1 VLFASKKAPS
11 YYSSN
16 IKLIINSKVN
26 RLFTTF
32 RQKCDYGK
40 ICVSCDHSTSPS
52 KKFCFTARTTAGE
65 SKANDLTGAGET
77 ATQFEGEM
85 AMNNQRSPLDN
96 LNLRRERRPLASLD
110 ELNRTLSALEDHL
123 RSRQEPESHYTSQAA
138 LPETAAAD
146 ALEFLRHETPVQ
158 HARPQQSAPVA
169 DHPHKEALSAIAE
182 ELQRLR
188 ARTELR
194 QAAAISEKLHLS
206 EAQHTPPAR
215 LSAADRFIAGTS
227 NITSNVNHNPNTDA
241 VMRRDFE
248 ELKRTVETLAREESL
263 RRMSHRWDA
272 LDERFDN
279 FEQQQ
284 SEKLNARQHTNPDP
298 ALEAI
303 SARLDDL
310 RHAVEQLP
318 DNQSQSLR
326 QLDERLDEISRAI
339 LATSYRSQQPEQEHA
354 VFEELD
360 RRFADLTSHL
370 DEQYRNSA
378 HKTALNDDRF
388 IQALESRLDHI
399 TRQVTEQ
406 TAVLQAVPVA
416 APQADQQLM
425 RNLEK
430 QLSFISEQ
438 LSKPEALVP
447 ELADIKPRLD
457 VIERAIDINRDTVLS
472 AAREAAEEAIR
483 QVVDKGSARDTG
495 FARQLADDLKALEQ
509 LTRETDERNNR
520 TFNRVH
526 DTLLK
531 IAERLGQMEQD
542 NLQKPPHAQVSRPAV
557 PAREQG
563 DAGRYSNQFSVPEWG
578 TDTPQTTSNAARSF
592 STAPSPADAAIEAA
606 RAAVKSA
613 AHPVAD
619 KARVDA
625 DIDNPKAD
633 TRKSLLGGLAQAV
646 RRSKPDAQA
655 PAATEDF
662 KIETSDLLELDT
674 QAAATQ
680 PEVKNEEIRVDQ
692 TLAAMPDLNA
702 IIRRVRDEQRNR
714 GSDQPA
720 SNGKSDLISA
730 ARRAAQAAA
739 DETGR
744 LRDQEQTDGDL
755 NEDIT
760 SDENRVAATDKP
772 KRSLRKPLLLALGA
786 VIIAATGLQLGNTY
800 LNDTKENTAPQA
812 ADVSNIKTAAIN
824 TKPAA
829 TEEAKP
835 ALPTV
840 STLDNA
846 GYPSEQVTPS
856 VQITTLNQG
865 TTSEDAQPLG
875 TRAFPTQPLSANPLA
890 GSTQA
895 IIKPVTINQPS
906 AAPVIQPMPEAL
918 DKQEQSFNSAP
929 ELTSPVKAEA
939 PAQEKLSAIP
949 AIAKEVGSIALRNAA
964 EGGDAR
970 ALYEIGLRY
979 TDGRGVA
986 SDYAEAAKWYALS
999 AERGFAPAQYR
1010 RGNFHEKGLGMPR
1023 DAAKATKL
1031 YEQAA
1036 VQGNA
1041 SAMHNLA
1048 VLYAMGPAG
1057 QVNNDD
1063 AAKWFFKAAELGI
1076 KDSQYNL
1083 GILTAKGLGRT
1094 QSLEESYK
1102 WFALAAEAGDADAA
1116 EKRDQ
1121 VAKSLKPE
1129 QLERAVNLTKLWKP
1143 KDMIEEANSVHIP
1156 DAWTDEKAMP
1166 TASVDMKK
1174 AIRNIQLILQKNGYD
1189 AGSADGV
1196 MGNKTRQAIAAFQ
1209 KSNGMKP
1216 TGEVDQPLV
1225 EALLARNS

>member
-1 VLFASKKAPS
+1 M
-11 YYSSN
+11 
-16 IKLIINSKVN
+16 KVK
-26 RLFTTF
+26 T
-32 RQKCDYGK
+32 
-40 ICVSCDHSTSPS
+40 
-52 KKFCFTARTTAGE
+52 
-65 SKANDLTGAGET
+65 
-77 ATQFEGEM
+77 

-123 RSRQEPESHYTSQAA
+123 RKRQEPENHQHSRSE
-138 LPETAAAD
+138 LSETATAD
-146 ALEFLRHETPVQ
+146 ALEFLRQETPVQ
-158 HARPQQSAPVA
+158 QQPRQQQPVA
-169 DHPHKEALSAIAE
+169 DDHPHKEALSAIAD

-194 QAAAISEKLHLS
+194 HAASINEKMHMADAPRQS
-206 EAQHTPPAR
+206 APAR
-215 LSAADRFIAGTS
+215 VSAADRFIAGTS
-227 NITSNVNHNPNTDA
+227 NFTSNPQQSPNTDA
-241 VMRRDFE
+241 IMRRDFD

-263 RRMSHRWDA
+263 RRMSHRWDE

-284 SEKLNARQHTNPDP
+284 FQKLTASQPTNLDP
-298 ALEAI
+298 ALETI

-318 DNQSQSLR
+318 DNQSHSLR

-339 LATSYRSQQPEQEHA
+339 LATSYSRQQPEQENA

-360 RRFADLTSHL
+360 RRFADLTNHL
-370 DEQYRNSA
+370 DEQYRTSA

-406 TAVLQAVPVA
+406 TAALQAVPVA

-430 QLSFISEQ
+430 QLNFITEQ

-447 ELADIKPRLD
+447 ELAEIKPRLD
-457 VIERAIDINRDTVLS
+457 VIERALDINRDTVLS

-495 FARQLADDLKALEQ
+495 FARQLADDLKALEA

-531 IAERLGQMEQD
+531 IAERLGQIEQD
-542 NLQKPPHAQVSRPAV
+542 SLQKPPHAEVSRPAV
-557 PAREQG
+557 QPQQSNT
-563 DAGRYSNQFSVPEWG
+563 GRYSNQFSIPEWG
-578 TDTPQTTSNAARSF
+578 ADAPQTTGTKDRTF
-592 STAPSPADAAIEAA
+592 SATLSPADAAIEAA

-613 AHPVAD
+613 ANPVSE
-619 KARVDA
+619 KALSEESIAAPDSGA
-625 DIDNPKAD
+625 
-633 TRKSLLGGLAQAV
+633 RKSLLGGLAQAV
-646 RRSKPDAQA
+646 RRSKPDTQT
-655 PAATEDF
+655 PAATDDF
-662 KIETSDLLELDT
+662 KIEASDLLELDT

-714 GSDQPA
+714 GSDQSP
-720 SNGKSDLISA
+720 STGKSDLISA

-744 LRDQEQTDGDL
+744 IRDQEQTEGDL

-760 SDENRVAATDKP
+760 SDENRVATADKP

-800 LNDTKENTAPQA
+800 LNDNKETAAPQA
-812 ADVSNIKTAAIN
+812 ADVSNIKTAAIS
-824 TKPAA
+824 TKPVA
-829 TEEAKP
+829 EEEVKA

-846 GYPSEQVTPS
+846 GYPSEQITPS

-865 TTSEDAQPLG
+865 TAPADAQPLG
-875 TRAFPTQPLSANPLA
+875 AREFPTQPLSSVNPLA

-895 IIKPVTINQPS
+895 IIKPVMINQPS
-906 AAPVIQPMPEAL
+906 VAPAIQPMPEAL
-918 DKQEQSFNSAP
+918 DSTPAQVN
-929 ELTSPVKAEA
+929 PVKADTSD
-939 PAQEKLSAIP
+939 KLSAIP
-949 AIAKEVGSIALRNAA
+949 AIATEIGPIALRNAA
-964 EGGDAR
+964 EAGDAR

-979 TDGRGVA
+979 TDGSGVT
-986 SDYAEAAKWYALS
+986 SDYTEAAKWYALS

-1010 RGNFHEKGLGMPR
+1010 LGNFNEKGLGMPR
-1023 DAAKATKL
+1023 DAAKATKF

-1036 VQGNA
+1036 AQGNA

-1057 QVNNDD
+1057 QVNNDS
-1063 AAKWFFKAAELGI
+1063 AAKWFFKAAELGV

-1143 KDMIEEANSVHIP
+1143 KDMIEDANSVHIP

-1196 MGNKTRQAIAAFQ
+1196 MGSKTRQAIAAFQ

>member
-1 VLFASKKAPS
+1 
-11 YYSSN
+11 
-16 IKLIINSKVN
+16 
-26 RLFTTF
+26 
-32 RQKCDYGK
+32 
-40 ICVSCDHSTSPS
+40 
-52 KKFCFTARTTAGE
+52 
-65 SKANDLTGAGET
+65 
-77 ATQFEGEM
+77 
-85 AMNNQRSPLDN
+85 MNNQRSPLDN

-123 RSRQEPESHYTSQAA
+123 RKRQEPENHQHSRSE
-138 LPETAAAD
+138 LSETATAD
-146 ALEFLRHETPVQ
+146 ALEFLRHEAPVQ
-158 HARPQQSAPVA
+158 QQPRQQHPVA
-169 DHPHKEALSAIAE
+169 DDHPHKEALSAIAD

-194 QAAAISEKLHLS
+194 HAASINEKMHM
-206 EAQHTPPAR
+206 ADAPRQNTTAR
-215 LSAADRFIAGTS
+215 VSAADRFIAGTS
-227 NITSNVNHNPNTDA
+227 NFTSNTQQSPNTDA
-241 VMRRDFE
+241 IMRRDFD

-284 SEKLNARQHTNPDP
+284 FQKLTASQPVNIDP
-298 ALEAI
+298 ALETI

-318 DNQSQSLR
+318 DSHSHSLR

-339 LATSYRSQQPEQEHA
+339 LASSYNRQPEQDHA
-354 VFEELD
+354 VFNELD
-360 RRFADLTSHL
+360 RRFADLTNHL
-370 DEQYRNSA
+370 DEQYRNNA

-406 TAVLQAVPVA
+406 TAALQAVPVA

-430 QLSFISEQ
+430 QLSFITEQ
-438 LSKPEALVP
+438 LSKPETLVP
-447 ELADIKPRLD
+447 ELAEIKPRLD

-495 FARQLADDLKALEQ
+495 FARQLADDLKALEA

-531 IAERLGQMEQD
+531 IAERLGQIEQD
-542 NLQKPPHAQVSRPAV
+542 SLQKPPHAEVSRPAV
-557 PAREQG
+557 QPQHSNT
-563 DAGRYSNQFSVPEWG
+563 GRYSNQFSIPEWG
-578 TDTPQTTSNAARSF
+578 ADAPQTTGNKDRSF
-592 STAPSPADAAIEAA
+592 SATLSPADAAIEAA

-613 AHPVAD
+613 ANPVAE
-619 KARVDA
+619 KARPEESIDA
-625 DIDNPKAD
+625 PESGA
-633 TRKSLLGGLAQAV
+633 RKSLLGGLAQAV
-646 RRSKPDAQA
+646 RRSKPDTQA
-655 PAATEDF
+655 PAATDDF
-662 KIETSDLLELDT
+662 KIEASDLLELDT

-680 PEVKNEEIRVDQ
+680 PEVKSEEIRVDQ

-714 GSDQPA
+714 GSDQSP
-720 SNGKSDLISA
+720 STGKSDLISA
-730 ARRAAQAAA
+730 ARRAAQVAA
-739 DETGR
+739 DESGR
-744 LRDQEQTDGDL
+744 IRDQEKNDGDL

-760 SDENRVAATDKP
+760 SDENRAAAADKP

-800 LNDTKENTAPQA
+800 LNDSKETAAPQA
-812 ADVSNIKTAAIN
+812 ADVSNIKTAAIS
-824 TKPAA
+824 TKPAVAEEVKA
-829 TEEAKP
+829 T
-835 ALPTV
+835 LPTV

-846 GYPSEQVTPS
+846 GYPSEQITPS

-865 TTSEDAQPLG
+865 TASEDAQPLG
-875 TRAFPTQPLSANPLA
+875 AREFPTQPLSSANPLA

-906 AAPVIQPMPEAL
+906 AAPAIQPMPEAL
-918 DKQEQSFNSAP
+918 DNTPAQAN
-929 ELTSPVKAEA
+929 PVKADTSD
-939 PAQEKLSAIP
+939 KLSAIP
-949 AIAKEVGSIALRNAA
+949 AIAKEVGPIALRNAA
-964 EGGDAR
+964 EAGDAR

-979 TDGRGVA
+979 TDGSGVT
-986 SDYAEAAKWYALS
+986 SDYKEAAKWYALS

-1010 RGNFHEKGLGMPR
+1010 LGNFNEKGLGMPR
-1023 DAAKATKL
+1023 DAAKATKF

-1036 VQGNA
+1036 AQGNA

-1057 QVNNDD
+1057 QVNNDS
-1063 AAKWFFKAAELGI
+1063 AAKWFFKAAELGV

-1083 GILTAKGLGRT
+1083 GILTAKGLGRA

-1143 KDMIEEANSVHIP
+1143 KDMIEDANSVHIP

-1196 MGNKTRQAIAAFQ
+1196 MGSKTRQAIAAFQ

>member
-1 VLFASKKAPS
+1 M
-11 YYSSN
+11 
-16 IKLIINSKVN
+16 
-26 RLFTTF
+26 T
-32 RQKCDYGK
+32 
-40 ICVSCDHSTSPS
+40 
-52 KKFCFTARTTAGE
+52 
-65 SKANDLTGAGET
+65 
-77 ATQFEGEM
+77 
-85 AMNNQRSPLDN
+85 NQRSPLDN

-123 RSRQEPESHYTSQAA
+123 RTRNEPENYNSYQ
-138 LPETAAAD
+138 PEAREEAPASPP
-146 ALEFLRHETPVQ
+146 EFLRHETTAPYQ
-158 HARPQQSAPVA
+158 PRLQQAAVA
-169 DHPHKEALSAIAE
+169 EDHPHKEALSAIAD

-194 QAAAISEKLHLS
+194 QAAAINDKLSSEN
-206 EAQHTPPAR
+206 ERQQPQAR

-227 NITSNVNHNPNTDA
+227 NFTSNVNHSPNTDA
-241 VMRRDFE
+241 IMRRDFD

-284 SEKLNARQHTNPDP
+284 SEKLSASQSAHFDP
-298 ALEAI
+298 ALETIAT
-303 SARLDDL
+303 RLDDL
-310 RHAVEQLP
+310 RRAVEQLP
-318 DNQSQSLR
+318 DNQSHSLR

-339 LATSYRSQQPEQEHA
+339 LATSYKPQPEQDRA

-388 IQALESRLDHI
+388 IQALENRLDHI
-399 TRQVTEQ
+399 TRQVNEQ
-406 TAVLQAVPVA
+406 TAVLQAAPVA

-430 QLSFISEQ
+430 QLSFITEQ
-438 LSKPEALVP
+438 LSKPESLMP
-447 ELADIKPRLD
+447 ELAEIKPRLD
-457 VIERAIDINRDTVLS
+457 VIERAIDMNRDTVLNV
-472 AAREAAEEAIR
+472 AREAAEEAIR

-509 LTRETDERNNR
+509 LTLETDERNNR
-520 TFNRVH
+520 TFSRVH

-531 IAERLGQMEQD
+531 IADRLGQIEQD
-542 NLQKPPHAQVSRPAV
+542 SLQKPPHAELSRPTAQ
-557 PAREQG
+557 PREQETG
-563 DAGRYSNQFSVPEWG
+563 NRYASQFSIPEWG
-578 TDTPQTTSNAARSF
+578 AEAPKPAGNASRSF

-613 AHPVAD
+613 ANPVAD
-619 KARVDA
+619 KTHNDSDDEPPAGG
-625 DIDNPKAD
+625 

-646 RRSKPDAQA
+646 RRSKAETQASAQA
-655 PAATEDF
+655 PAATPASADTF
-662 KIETSDLLELDT
+662 KIEASDLMELDP
-674 QAAATQ
+674 Q
-680 PEVKNEEIRVDQ
+680 PAGDHPTGKSEDIRTDQ

-702 IIRRVRDEQRNR
+702 IIRRVRDEQRGR
-714 GSDQPA
+714 GTEQGLPT
-720 SNGKSDLISA
+720 GKNDLISA

-739 DETGR
+739 DETER
-744 LRDQEQTDGDL
+744 LRDEEQTDGNL
-755 NEDIT
+755 NGDIT
-760 SDENRVAATDKP
+760 SDENRVAAADKP

-786 VIIAATGLQLGNTY
+786 VIIAATGLQLGNNY
-800 LNDTKENTAPQA
+800 LVDTKDNAAPQS
-812 ADVSNIKTAAIN
+812 ADVSNVQSAPVAA
-824 TKPAA
+824 KPVV

-846 GYPSEQVTPS
+846 GYPAEQVTPS
-856 VQITTLNQG
+856 VQITSLNHDPFADG
-865 TTSEDAQPLG
+865 AEAQPLG
-875 TRAFPTQPLSANPLA
+875 ARPFPTQPLSATPMA

-895 IIKPVTINQPS
+895 IIKPVTLNQPATS
-906 AAPVIQPMPEAL
+906 APAMQPMPAAL
-918 DKQEQSFNSAP
+918 DSDQQSFETAPVQAAP
-929 ELTSPVKAEA
+929 EIKAEKNDTSA
-939 PAQEKLSAIP
+939 EVKPSAIP
-949 AIAKEVGSIALRNAA
+949 AIPKDAGPIALRNAA
-964 EGGDAR
+964 ESGDAR
-970 ALYEIGLRY
+970 ALYEIGMRY

-1010 RGNFHEKGLGMPR
+1010 LGNFSEKGLGMPR

-1048 VLYAMGPAG
+1048 VLYAMGTGGGAAAS
-1057 QVNNDD
+1057 DAD
-1063 AAKWFFKAAELGI
+1063 TDKAAKWFFKAAELGV

-1094 QSLEESYK
+1094 QNLEESYK

-1143 KDMIEEANSVHIP
+1143 KDMIDEANAVQIP
-1156 DAWTDEKAMP
+1156 DAWADDKAVT

-1225 EALLARNS
+1225 EALLAKNS

>member
-1 VLFASKKAPS
+1 M
-11 YYSSN
+11 
-16 IKLIINSKVN
+16 
-26 RLFTTF
+26 T
-32 RQKCDYGK
+32 
-40 ICVSCDHSTSPS
+40 
-52 KKFCFTARTTAGE
+52 
-65 SKANDLTGAGET
+65 
-77 ATQFEGEM
+77 
-85 AMNNQRSPLDN
+85 NQRSPLEN
-96 LNLRRERRPLASLD
+96 LNMRRERRPLASLD

-123 RSRQEPESHYTSQAA
+123 RKKPEPEDTHNNQSTFS
-138 LPETAAAD
+138 ETAAAD
-146 ALEFLRHETPVQ
+146 ALEFLRHESPAQ
-158 HARPQQSAPVA
+158 QARPQQSAPVA

-194 QAAAISEKLHLS
+194 QAAAISEKLHMPDTLQS
-206 EAQHTPPAR
+206 APAR
-215 LSAADRFIAGTS
+215 LSATDRFIAGTS
-227 NITSNVNHNPNTDA
+227 NYTSAANHTPNTDA

-284 SEKLNARQHTNPDP
+284 SEKLIANQPVNLDP

-303 SARLDDL
+303 SAHLDGL
-310 RHAVEQLP
+310 RQAVERLP
-318 DNQSQSLR
+318 DNQSHSLR

-339 LATSYRSQQPEQEHA
+339 LATSYNRQQPEQELA

-370 DEQYRNSA
+370 DEQYRSSA

-425 RNLEK
+425 HNLEK
-430 QLSFISEQ
+430 QLSFITEQ
-438 LSKPEALVP
+438 LSRPEALMP
-447 ELADIKPRLD
+447 ELAEIKPRLD

-495 FARQLADDLKALEQ
+495 FARQLADDVKALEQ

-542 NLQKPPHAQVSRPAV
+542 NLQKPPHAAVSRPA
-557 PAREQG
+557 AQLREQS
-563 DAGRYSNQFSVPEWG
+563 DTGRYTNQFSIPEWG
-578 TDTPQTTSNAARSF
+578 ADAPQAAGNAARSF

-613 AHPVAD
+613 ANPVAD
-619 KARVDA
+619 KARSDA
-625 DIDNPKAD
+625 DLETPKAD
-633 TRKSLLGGLAQAV
+633 ARKSLLGGFAQAV
-646 RRSKPDAQA
+646 RRPKPDVQA
-655 PAATEDF
+655 PAATDDF
-662 KIETSDLLELDT
+662 KIEASDLLELDT
-674 QAAATQ
+674 QAAAAQ
-680 PEVKNEEIRVDQ
+680 PDVNKEDIRIDQ

-720 SNGKSDLISA
+720 STGKSDLISA
-730 ARRAAQAAA
+730 ARRAVQAAA

-760 SDENRVAATDKP
+760 SDENRTATTDKP

-800 LNDTKENTAPQA
+800 LVETKDSTVPQA
-812 ADVSNIKTAAIN
+812 ADISKIQAAPVSA
-824 TKPAA
+824 KPAV

-835 ALPTV
+835 VLPTIT
-840 STLDNA
+840 TLGSAGNNA
-846 GYPSEQVTPS
+846 GYPSKQITPS
-856 VQITTLNQG
+856 VQITSLDHG
-865 TTSEDAQPLG
+865 SLLDGEEAQPLG
-875 TRAFPTQPLSANPLA
+875 ARQFPTQPLSATSMA

-895 IIKPVTINQPS
+895 IIKPVTINQPASTAS
-906 AAPVIQPMPEAL
+906 ALQPMPDAL
-918 DKQEQSFNSAP
+918 PDALNVAAPDVKEQNFVAAP
-929 ELTSPVKAEA
+929 LQAAPQTGVEKTEITASVKASA
-939 PAQEKLSAIP
+939 VPAIP
-949 AIAKEVGSIALRNAA
+949 KEVGSIALRNAA

-970 ALYEIGLRY
+970 ALYEIGMRY

-1010 RGNFHEKGLGMPR
+1010 LGNFNEKGLGMPR

-1048 VLYAMGPAG
+1048 VLYAMGPEG

-1102 WFALAAEAGDADAA
+1102 WFALAAEAGDVDAA

-1143 KDMIEEANSVHIP
+1143 KDMIEDANTAHIP
-1156 DAWTDEKAMP
+1156 DAWTDDKP
-1166 TASVDMKK
+1166 LTTASVDMKK
-1174 AIRNIQLILQKNGYD
+1174 AVRNIQLILQKNGYD

-1196 MGNKTRQAIAAFQ
+1196 MGSKTREAIAAFQ

>member
-1 VLFASKKAPS
+1 
-11 YYSSN
+11 
-16 IKLIINSKVN
+16 
-26 RLFTTF
+26 
-32 RQKCDYGK
+32 
-40 ICVSCDHSTSPS
+40 
-52 KKFCFTARTTAGE
+52 
-65 SKANDLTGAGET
+65 
-77 ATQFEGEM
+77 
-85 AMNNQRSPLDN
+85 MNNQRSPLEN

-123 RSRQEPESHYTSQAA
+123 RKRQEPENHQHSRSE
-138 LPETAAAD
+138 LSESAAAD
-146 ALEFLRHETPVQ
+146 ALEFLRQEAPVQ
-158 HARPQQSAPVA
+158 PQPRQQQPVA
-169 DHPHKEALSAIAE
+169 DDHPHKEALSAIAD

-194 QAAAISEKLHLS
+194 HAASINEKMHM
-206 EAQHTPPAR
+206 ADAPRQNTTAR
-215 LSAADRFIAGTS
+215 VSAADRFIAGTS
-227 NITSNVNHNPNTDA
+227 NFTSSPQQSPNTDTI
-241 VMRRDFE
+241 MRRDFD

-284 SEKLNARQHTNPDP
+284 FQKLTASQPANIDP
-298 ALEAI
+298 ALQTI

-310 RHAVEQLP
+310 RHVVEQLP
-318 DNQSQSLR
+318 DNQSHSLR
-326 QLDERLDEISRAI
+326 QLDERLDEISRAV
-339 LATSYRSQQPEQEHA
+339 LATSYNRQQPEQEHA
-354 VFEELD
+354 VFEGLD
-360 RRFADLTSHL
+360 RRFADLTNHL
-370 DEQYRNSA
+370 DEQYRTSA

-406 TAVLQAVPVA
+406 TAALQAVPVA

-430 QLSFISEQ
+430 QLSFITEQ

-447 ELADIKPRLD
+447 ELAEIKPRLD

-495 FARQLADDLKALEQ
+495 FAHQLADDLKALEA

-531 IAERLGQMEQD
+531 IAERLGHIEQD
-542 NLQKPPHAQVSRPAV
+542 SLHPPPHAEVSRPAV
-557 PAREQG
+557 QTQQSNS
-563 DAGRYSNQFSVPEWG
+563 GRYSNQFSIPEWG
-578 TDTPQTTSNAARSF
+578 ADAPQTTSNSGRTF
-592 STAPSPADAAIEAA
+592 SATLSPADAAIEAA

-613 AHPVAD
+613 ANPVAE
-619 KARVDA
+619 KALSEESIDA
-625 DIDNPKAD
+625 PESGA
-633 TRKSLLGGLAQAV
+633 RKSLLGGLTQAV
-646 RRSKPDAQA
+646 RRSKPDTQT
-655 PAATEDF
+655 PAATDGF
-662 KIETSDLLELDT
+662 KIEASDLLELDT

-680 PEVKNEEIRVDQ
+680 PEVKNQEIRVDQ

-714 GSDQPA
+714 SSDQSP
-720 SNGKSDLISA
+720 STGKSDLISA
-730 ARRAAQAAA
+730 ARRAAQVAA
-739 DETGR
+739 DESGR
-744 LRDQEQTDGDL
+744 IRYQEQTEGDL

-760 SDENRVAATDKP
+760 SDENRVAAADKP
-772 KRSLRKPLLLALGA
+772 KRSLRRPLLLALGA

-800 LNDTKENTAPQA
+800 LNGSKENAAPQA
-812 ADVSNIKTAAIN
+812 ADVSNIKTAAIS
-824 TKPAA
+824 TKPVVA
-829 TEEAKP
+829 EEAKQ

-840 STLDNA
+840 STLDNT
-846 GYPSEQVTPS
+846 GYPSEQIAPS

-865 TTSEDAQPLG
+865 TASADAQPLG
-875 TRAFPTQPLSANPLA
+875 AREFPTQPLSANPLA

-895 IIKPVTINQPS
+895 IIKPVTVNQPS
-906 AAPVIQPMPEAL
+906 VAPVMQPMPEAL
-918 DKQEQSFNSAP
+918 DSTPAQAN
-929 ELTSPVKAEA
+929 PVKAEA
-939 PAQEKLSAIP
+939 SDKLSAIP
-949 AIAKEVGSIALRNAA
+949 AIATEVGPIALRNAA
-964 EGGDAR
+964 EAGDAR

-979 TDGRGVA
+979 TDGSGVA
-986 SDYAEAAKWYALS
+986 SDYTEAAKWYALS

-1010 RGNFHEKGLGMPR
+1010 LGNFNEKGLGMPR
-1023 DAAKATKL
+1023 DAVKATKF

-1036 VQGNA
+1036 AQGNA

-1057 QVNNDD
+1057 QVNNDS
-1063 AAKWFFKAAELGI
+1063 AAKWFFKAAELGV

-1121 VAKSLKPE
+1121 VAKSLRPE

-1143 KDMIEEANSVHIP
+1143 KDMIEDANSVHIP

-1196 MGNKTRQAIAAFQ
+1196 MGSKTRQAIAAFQ

-1225 EALLARNS
+1225 EALLARKS

>member
-1 VLFASKKAPS
+1 M
-11 YYSSN
+11 
-16 IKLIINSKVN
+16 
-26 RLFTTF
+26 T
-32 RQKCDYGK
+32 
-40 ICVSCDHSTSPS
+40 
-52 KKFCFTARTTAGE
+52 
-65 SKANDLTGAGET
+65 
-77 ATQFEGEM
+77 
-85 AMNNQRSPLDN
+85 NQRSPLDN
-96 LNLRRERRPLASLD
+96 LNMRRERRPLASLD

-123 RSRQEPESHYTSQAA
+123 RQKQEPETPINSQPAFVEAA
-138 LPETAAAD
+138 EAD
-146 ALEFLRHETPVQ
+146 ELKFLRQETPVQ
-158 HARPQQSAPVA
+158 TSRQSQPAPAA

-194 QAAAISEKLHLS
+194 QAAAISEKLHMPDTHQNTS
-206 EAQHTPPAR
+206 AR

-227 NITSNVNHNPNTDA
+227 NYTSPAHNSTNTDA

-284 SEKLNARQHTNPDP
+284 TEKLEVSRSINIDP

-303 SARLDDL
+303 TARLDDL
-310 RHAVEQLP
+310 RQAIEQLP
-318 DNQSQSLR
+318 DNQNHALR

-339 LATSYRSQQPEQEHA
+339 LATSYNRQQPEQETA

-360 RRFADLTSHL
+360 RRFADLTNHL
-370 DEQYRNSA
+370 DEQYRTSA

-388 IQALESRLDHI
+388 IQALENRLDHI
-399 TRQVTEQ
+399 TRQVNEQ
-406 TAVLQAVPVA
+406 TAVLQASPVA

-430 QLSFISEQ
+430 QLSFITEQ

-447 ELADIKPRLD
+447 ELAEIKPRLD

-483 QVVDKGSARDTG
+483 QVVDKGSARDNG

-542 NLQKPPHAQVSRPAV
+542 NLQKPPHAQVARPA
-557 PAREQG
+557 AQMREQSST
-563 DAGRYSNQFSVPEWG
+563 ARFTNQFSIPEWG
-578 TDTPQTTSNAARSF
+578 VDVPQGTRPLTP
-592 STAPSPADAAIEAA
+592 APSPADAAIEAA

-613 AHPVAD
+613 ANPST
-619 KARVDA
+619 
-625 DIDNPKAD
+625 DNPLSGSVFDSQKDD
-633 TRKSLLGGLAQAV
+633 TRKSLLGGLAQAM
-646 RRSKPDAQA
+646 RRSKPELQT
-655 PAATEDF
+655 PAAADDF
-662 KIETSDLLELDT
+662 HIEADDLLASDNQT
-674 QAAATQ
+674 TVIQAG
-680 PEVKNEEIRVDQ
+680 VKPEEIRTDQ

-702 IIRRVRDEQRNR
+702 IIRRVRDEQRHR
-714 GSDQPA
+714 GSDQPL
-720 SNGKSDLISA
+720 STGKSDLISA

-760 SDENRVAATDKP
+760 SDETRVATSDKP

-786 VIIAATGLQLGNTY
+786 VIIAATGLQLGNNY
-800 LNDTKENTAPQA
+800 LADTKDSTIPPA
-812 ADVSNIKTAAIN
+812 ADVSNFKTASVS
-824 TKPAA
+824 
-829 TEEAKP
+829 AKP
-835 ALPTV
+835 ALTEPVKPVLPTV

-846 GYPSEQVTPS
+846 SASEQVTPS
-856 VQITTLNQG
+856 VQITTLNHAPLADHE
-865 TTSEDAQPLG
+865 TSQPLG
-875 TRAFPTQPLSANPLA
+875 ARAFPTQPLSANPMA

-895 IIKPVTINQPS
+895 IIKPVNMNQP
-906 AAPVIQPMPEAL
+906 AASIQPMPAAL
-918 DKQEQSFNSAP
+918 DNAEQNLKSAPVQSTPLNSA
-929 ELTSPVKAEA
+929 ETTDASAQTKLT
-939 PAQEKLSAIP
+939 AIP
-949 AIAKEVGSIALRNAA
+949 AVPKEAGPIALRNAA
-964 EGGDAR
+964 ESGDAR
-970 ALYEIGLRY
+970 ALYEIGMRY

-986 SDYAEAAKWYALS
+986 SDYAQAAKWYALS

-1010 RGNFHEKGLGMPR
+1010 LGNFNEKGLGMPR
-1023 DAAKATKL
+1023 NTAKATQL

-1036 VQGNA
+1036 AQGNA

-1048 VLYAMGPAG
+1048 VLYAMGSAG
-1057 QVNNDD
+1057 KINNDN
-1063 AAKWFFKAAELGI
+1063 AAKWFFKAAELGV

-1083 GILTAKGLGRT
+1083 GILTAKGLGRP
-1094 QSLEESYK
+1094 QNLEESYK
-1102 WFALAAEAGDADAA
+1102 WFALAADAGDADAA

-1129 QLERAVNLTKLWKP
+1129 QLERAINLAKLWKP
-1143 KDMIEEANSVHIP
+1143 KDMIEDANSVHIP
-1156 DAWTDEKAMP
+1156 DAWSDDKPVT

-1189 AGSADGV
+1189 TGSADGL
-1196 MGNKTRQAIAAFQ
+1196 MGNKTRQAIAEFQ

-1216 TGEVDQPLV
+1216 TGEVDQQLV

>member
-1 VLFASKKAPS
+1 
-11 YYSSN
+11 
-16 IKLIINSKVN
+16 
-26 RLFTTF
+26 
-32 RQKCDYGK
+32 
-40 ICVSCDHSTSPS
+40 
-52 KKFCFTARTTAGE
+52 
-65 SKANDLTGAGET
+65 
-77 ATQFEGEM
+77 
-85 AMNNQRSPLDN
+85 MNNQRSPLDN

-123 RSRQEPESHYTSQAA
+123 RKKQEPETPNTNQPAFS
-138 LPETAAAD
+138 ETAAAD

-158 HARPQQSAPVA
+158 PIRPQQTAPSA

-194 QAAAISEKLHLS
+194 QAAAISEKLHMS
-206 EAQHTPPAR
+206 DTHQSTPAR
-215 LSAADRFIAGTS
+215 LSATDRFIAGTS
-227 NITSNVNHNPNTDA
+227 NFTTASNHSTNTDA

-284 SEKLNARQHTNPDP
+284 FQKLTTSQPANIDP

-303 SARLDDL
+303 SARLDGL
-310 RHAVEQLP
+310 RQAVEKLP
-318 DNQSQSLR
+318 DNQSHTLR

-339 LATSYRSQQPEQEHA
+339 LATSYNRQQPEQELA

-370 DEQYRNSA
+370 DEQYRTSA

-406 TAVLQAVPVA
+406 TAALQAAPAA

-430 QLSFISEQ
+430 QLSFITEQ
-438 LSKPEALVP
+438 LSKPEALMP
-447 ELADIKPRLD
+447 ELAEIKPRLD

-495 FARQLADDLKALEQ
+495 FARQLADDVKALEQ

-542 NLQKPPHAQVSRPAV
+542 NIQKPPHAEVSRPVAQ
-557 PAREQG
+557 ARELN
-563 DAGRYSNQFSVPEWG
+563 DTGRYTNQFSIPEWG
-578 TDTPQTTSNAARSF
+578 ADTPQTAGNAARSF
-592 STAPSPADAAIEAA
+592 SAAPSPADAAIEAA

-613 AHPVAD
+613 THPAAD
-619 KARVDA
+619 KARPDA
-625 DIDNPKAD
+625 DIDTPKGDA
-633 TRKSLLGGLAQAV
+633 RKSLLGGLAQAV
-646 RRSKPDAQA
+646 RRPKPDAQT
-655 PAATEDF
+655 PAVTDDF
-662 KIETSDLLELDT
+662 KIEASDLLELDN
-674 QAAATQ
+674 QAAAQ
-680 PEVKNEEIRVDQ
+680 PDVKKEDIRVDQ

-714 GSDQPA
+714 GSDQPL
-720 SNGKSDLISA
+720 SSGKSDLISA

-744 LRDQEQTDGDL
+744 LRDQEQADGDL

-760 SDENRVAATDKP
+760 SDENRVAAADKP

-786 VIIAATGLQLGNTY
+786 VIIAATGLQLGNSY
-800 LNDTKENTAPQA
+800 LTETKDSTVPQA
-812 ADVSNIKTAAIN
+812 ADVSNIQAAPASA
-824 TKPAA
+824 KPVV

-835 ALPTV
+835 ALPTIT
-840 STLDNA
+840 TLGNAGDHA
-846 GYPSEQVTPS
+846 GYPSEQIAPA
-856 VQITTLNQG
+856 VQITSLDHG
-865 TTSEDAQPLG
+865 SRFDGEEAQPLG
-875 TRAFPTQPLSANPLA
+875 TRAFPTQPLSATSMA

-895 IIKPVTINQPS
+895 IIKPVTVNQTAS
-906 AAPVIQPMPEAL
+906 TAPAIQPMPEAL
-918 DKQEQSFNSAP
+918 PEALTVEVPAVKEQNINPASLQAAPKTSVEKADITASVKPSAVP
-929 ELTSPVKAEA
+929 
-939 PAQEKLSAIP
+939 AIP
-949 AIAKEVGSIALRNAA
+949 KEVGSIALRNAA

-970 ALYEIGLRY
+970 ALYEIGMRY

-986 SDYAEAAKWYALS
+986 SDYAQAAKWYALS

-1010 RGNFHEKGLGMPR
+1010 LGNFNEKGLGMPR

-1036 VQGNA
+1036 IQGNA

-1057 QVNNDD
+1057 EVNNDN
-1063 AAKWFFKAAELGI
+1063 AAKWFFKAAELGV

-1094 QSLEESYK
+1094 QNLEESYK

-1143 KDMIEEANSVHIP
+1143 KDMIEDANSVHIP
-1156 DAWTDEKAMP
+1156 DAWTDDKP
-1166 TASVDMKK
+1166 VTTASVDMKK